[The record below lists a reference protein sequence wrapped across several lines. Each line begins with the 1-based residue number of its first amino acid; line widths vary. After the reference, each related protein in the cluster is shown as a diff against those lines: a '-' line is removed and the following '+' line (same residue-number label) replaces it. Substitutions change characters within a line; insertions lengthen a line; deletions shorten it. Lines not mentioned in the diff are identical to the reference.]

1 MSRARPVYLLA
12 PPGSDSGLDGLFPGR
27 ATVRVA
33 RASALSD
40 LAPGLLLLPL
50 QTIEGDELLAALQ
63 VAAAGPVESGWLP
76 VLVVDVAGQPRMLLP
91 VSLGWATNPAEL
103 ERWVEGAEDAQVLE
117 LRHVL
122 TRVARARHDLNNPLT
137 SAMAETQLVLL
148 DARDPGL
155 RSGLEAV
162 EEQLRRIRDLVAT
175 LRIFRPPP
183 G

>member
-1 MSRARPVYLLA
+1 
-12 PPGSDSGLDGLFPGR
+12 
-27 ATVRVA
+27 VRVEH
-33 RASALSD
+33 ASALSD

-50 QTIEGDELLAALQ
+50 QTIDGDELLAALH
-63 VAAAGPVESGWLP
+63 VVAAGPPESGWLP
-76 VLVVDVAGQPRMLLP
+76 VMVVGGAGRAPMLLP
-91 VSLGWATNPAEL
+91 VSLGWATTPAEL
-103 ERWVEGAEDAQVLE
+103 QRWVEGAEDAQVLE

-137 SAMAETQLVLL
+137 SAMAETQLALL

-175 LRIFRPPP
+175 LRAFRPPLS
-183 G
+183 